1 MRINV
6 KFKKTDPRALEP
18 RHGTKGSAGYDIGIV
33 LDEPPEG
40 YPWDM
45 DCEYLAPMEMRLFR
59 SGLAVEL
66 PPDHYATLHTR
77 SSTLKKGLLIPATV
91 VDCDFVGEIKIPV
104 INISSHWVK
113 IWNGER
119 LAQLVVSEYRTIVW
133 EETDQLHDTER
144 GCGAFGSTDKHGKE
158 ITI

>member
-6 KFKKTDPRALEP
+6 KYKKTDPRALEP

-40 YPWDM
+40 YSWN
-45 DCEYLAPMEMRLFR
+45 EYYEVLAPMEMRLFR

-77 SSTLKKGLLIPATV
+77 SSTLQKGLLIPATV
-91 VDCDFVGEIKIPV
+91 VDCDFRGEIKIPV
-104 INISSHWVK
+104 INVSSHLVK

-119 LAQLVVSEYRTIVW
+119 LAQLVVGEYRTIVL
-133 EETDQLHDTER
+133 EEAEQLHETER
-144 GCGAFGSTDKHGKE
+144 NEGGFGSTDGKE